1 MFACDYQDG
10 LLEGVPALGL
20 LTALLVSRGPGLVDP
35 AVGEPTW
42 TPAGASVV
50 EEAMIPPAAAVVAAL
65 VASSPW
71 PSPEEPSPAFELC
84 CRANSFSKASC
95 SASAADMCCGRG

>member
-1 MFACDYQDG
+1 MPLVPGRLEGLLSTAAVLRPRSSVDDDVRLRLPGMG

-71 PSPEEPSPAFELC
+71 PSPEALSRL
-84 CRANSFSKASC
+84 
-95 SASAADMCCGRG
+95 